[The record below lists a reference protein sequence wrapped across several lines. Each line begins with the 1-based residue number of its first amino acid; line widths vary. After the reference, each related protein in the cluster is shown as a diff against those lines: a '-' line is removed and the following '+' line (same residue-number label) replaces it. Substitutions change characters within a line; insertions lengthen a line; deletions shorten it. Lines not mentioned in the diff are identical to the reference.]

1 MAYERRLAVMSAKE
15 RKSYVH
21 PYVVEKG
28 NKRRNDTIQ
37 YRYILTYEAWME
49 DAKLVLQ
56 RDECGCGESTLMSV
70 EPLIDKVTLERILF
84 PYVVAPY
91 LAYLQPVAEEVKRRD
106 IQAECFLDFEVNKVN
121 IRPEYMNNPKELAK
135 IRTMIDDL
143 KADPS
148 IKVNRLDIIG
158 YASPEGS
165 LANNKR
171 LSEGR
176 AMALRDYL
184 ATRYDFARNQYHII
198 FGGEN
203 WEGLVNALDTIDI
216 EYKDEILDIIE
227 YTSLEQGRESKL
239 MKLRGGV
246 PYRYMLKN
254 IFPSLRVAI
263 CKVNYDIKNFD
274 VDEARE
280 VIKKRPQN
288 LSLNEMFLVANTY
301 PAGSQEFIDVFET
314 AVRMYPEDEVANMN
328 AAAAALSRN
337 DLISAERYLGMV
349 NSKKHL
355 PEYTNAMGV
364 LMLLKGEYE
373 HAEEYLKAA
382 AKSGLQAAG
391 QNLEKTMSQKNMG
404 RLAQDM
410 KRELIAI
417 IGRLK
422 DPRLEGGLLT
432 VTRLDVTPDLDV
444 AKVYVSVMGREDGP
458 KPAIEA
464 LNRAAGHVRTE
475 VSKKMH
481 IRKAPRFIFVEDDGA
496 AYAAHINELLRTL
509 NVNGDAEDSQP
520 AETEE

>member
-1 MAYERRLAVMSAKE
+1 MKRNLQFIVFVLAVLCQNMNLAMAQDRSYEGVVSVKPIQLEQRGDFLHIDIDFIMNNVKVKTARGVDFIPQLVAPERTYNLPIVSIKGGNEYMAYERRLAVMSAKE

-37 YRYILTYEAWME
+37 YRYILPYEAWME

-203 WEGLVNALDTIDI
+203 WDGLVKAL
-216 EYKDEILDIIE
+216 EASSMKDKETFINIIKNTSDDALRKKEIM
-227 YTSLEQGRESKL
+227 RVA
-239 MKLRGGV
+239 GGV
-246 PYRYMLKN
+246 PYRAMLKD
-254 IFPSLRVAI
+254 IYPGLRKVD
-263 CKVNYDIKNFD
+263 CKIDYTVVNFD
-274 VDEARE
+274 VEQGRI
-280 VIKKRPQN
+280 VIKTNPKY
-288 LSLNEMFLVANTY
+288 LSLNEMYQVANSY
-301 PAGSQEFIDVFET
+301 PKGSDDFVNVFDI
-314 AVRMYPEDEVANMN
+314 AVRMYPNDEVANLN
-328 AAAAALSRN
+328 AAAVALSKKDVRTAIKFMEKAN
-337 DLISAERYLGMV
+337 KQTAEYIN
-349 NSKKHL
+349 NSGVYDFLNGDINQSIAAFTQAAH
-355 PEYTNAMGV
+355 MGN
-364 LMLLKGEYE
+364 E
-373 HAEEYLKAA
+373 A
-382 AKSGLQAAG
+382 AKANLKQLQKI
-391 QNLEKTMSQKNMG
+391 L
-404 RLAQDM
+404 DM
-410 KRELIAI
+410 K
-417 IGRLK
+417 
-422 DPRLEGGLLT
+422 
-432 VTRLDVTPDLDV
+432 
-444 AKVYVSVMGREDGP
+444 
-458 KPAIEA
+458 
-464 LNRAAGHVRTE
+464 
-475 VSKKMH
+475 KMPN
-481 IRKAPRFIFVEDDGA
+481 K
-496 AYAAHINELLRTL
+496 
-509 NVNGDAEDSQP
+509 
-520 AETEE
+520 

>member
-1 MAYERRLAVMSAKE
+1 MIIRKIGFLVCMLVVCSLNINTAMAQSHSYEGVITVNPVRLEQKGDFIHVDIDFVLNNVKVKSARGMDFIPRLVTPGRTQNLPKVSIKGRDEYLAYERELALMNAKE
-15 RKSYVH
+15 KRNYEK
-21 PYVVEKG
+21 PYIVEKAG
-28 NKRRNDTIQ
+28 KLRNDTIRYQ
-37 YRYILTYEAWME
+37 YLVPFESWMK
-49 DAKLVLQ
+49 DARLDVQ
-56 RDECGCGESTLMSV
+56 RDECGCGETALMNI
-70 EPLIDKVTLERILF
+70 EEFGKVTLERVWT
-84 PYVVAPY
+84 PYVVVPQF
-91 LAYLQPVAEEVKRRD
+91 AYLQPKAEEIKQRD

-364 LMLLKGEYE
+364 LMLLKGEYDD
-373 HAEEYLKAA
+373 AEKYLKAA
-382 AKSGLQAAG
+382 AESGL
-391 QNLEKTMSQKNMG
+391 E
-404 RLAQDM
+404 
-410 KRELIAI
+410 
-417 IGRLK
+417 
-422 DPRLEGGLLT
+422 
-432 VTRLDVTPDLDV
+432 
-444 AKVYVSVMGREDGP
+444 
-458 KPAIEA
+458 
-464 LNRAAGHVRTE
+464 AAGHNLEELAT
-475 VSKKMH
+475 KK
-481 IRKAPRFIFVEDDGA
+481 ANA
-496 AYAAHINELLRTL
+496 AEIENKNQKQKR
-509 NVNGDAEDSQP
+509 
-520 AETEE
+520 